1 MSSSSE
7 ISATYVP
14 PSFSQMSYGVGG
26 KTTYF
31 GGKPPLSEA
40 VGYIVVLGWGAFF
53 SILTT
58 LVVVIERRMSGKKYT
73 SEHFK

>member
-1 MSSSSE
+1 MD
-7 ISATYVP
+7 P
-14 PSFSQMSYGVGG
+14 GMGG
-26 KTTYF
+26 NPEYF

-58 LVVVIERRMSGKKYT
+58 LVVVIERKMSGQKFT
-73 SEHFK
+73 SERFK